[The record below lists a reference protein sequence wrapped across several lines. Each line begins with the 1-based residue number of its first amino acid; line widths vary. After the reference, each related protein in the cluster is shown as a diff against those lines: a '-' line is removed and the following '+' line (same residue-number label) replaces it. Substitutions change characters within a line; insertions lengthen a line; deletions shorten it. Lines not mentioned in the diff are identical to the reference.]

1 MDTTDL
7 PWESIAQRILVL
19 RGQKVLLD
27 SDLAVLYG
35 VDTKRLNEQVR
46 RNRDR
51 FPVDFIFELNQA
63 ELDILRSQF
72 ATSRWGGRRYAPMA
86 FTEHGAIM
94 VATVLRSPRAT
105 EISVYVVRAFVQL
118 RGLLASH
125 QELATKLSELEAT
138 TAQLSA
144 RHENFAEQLVQVIE
158 AIRLLT
164 AVPQPV
170 EKRPIGFLAHEEKK
184 L

>member
-27 SDLAVLYG
+27 ADFADLYG
-35 VDTKRLNEQVR
+35 VDTRRLNEQVR
-46 RNRDR
+46 RNRER
-51 FPVDFIFELNQA
+51 FPVDFIFELNPD
-63 ELDILRSQF
+63 EVGILKSQF
-72 ATSRWGGRRYAPMA
+72 ATSSWGGKRKTPYA

-94 VATVLRSPRAT
+94 AATVLRSPRAT

-118 RGLLASH
+118 RGLLANH
-125 QELATKLSELEAT
+125 QELAAKLLELEAT

-144 RHENFAEQLVQVIE
+144 RHETFAEQLAQVIE

-170 EKRPIGFLAHEEKK
+170 EKRPIGFLAHQEKK

>member
-1 MDTTDL
+1 MNNADM

-46 RNRDR
+46 RNRER
-51 FPVDFIFELNQA
+51 FPVDFIFELSSE
-63 ELDILRSQF
+63 ELAILRSHF
-72 ATSRWGGRRYAPMA
+72 ATSRWGGRRYTPLA

-94 VATVLRSPRAT
+94 VATILKSPRAA
-105 EISVYVVRAFVQL
+105 EVSVYVVRAFVQL

-125 QELATKLSELEAT
+125 QELAEKLADLEAT
-138 TAQLSA
+138 TAHLSA
-144 RHENFAEQLVQVIE
+144 RHESFALQLAQIIE
-158 AIRLLT
+158 AIRQLT
-164 AVPQPV
+164 AVPQAV
-170 EKRPIGFLAHEEKK
+170 ERRPIGFVIQQDKK
-184 L
+184 